1 MRTLAASFRQ
11 AELMSARPFPEIR
24 RRTLDTVPDWPG
36 VPPLLARVLAARGVT
51 REEQLQLSLGR
62 LPHPDGFNGLGAAV
76 DLLQQ
81 AREEHW
87 RICVVGDYDAD
98 GATATALMVRGLAGL
113 GFRRPDYLVPNR
125 FEYGYGLSPAIV
137 ELARETLAPDLII
150 TVDNGIASVDG
161 VAAARAAG
169 MRVLITDHHLPG
181 DQLPDADALVNP
193 RLCEDGFPARN
204 LAGVGVA
211 FYLLLAVQRRLGV
224 KSPVLDLLDLVALGT
239 VADVVILDDANRIL
253 VEQGL
258 RRIRAGKGSPGL
270 PALLRVAGRDPAKV
284 VAADLG
290 FAAGPRLNAAGRLTD
305 MSHGIECLL
314 ADSEEQARR
323 FAEELDTI
331 NRERRGIEQGMR
343 DAAMLEVARLRE
355 RELPAALCLHG
366 PDWHEGVVG
375 ILASRVKESVHRP
388 VIAFA
393 PAREKGMLKG
403 SGRSIP
409 GLHLRDVLDAVATA
423 HPEMLHK
430 FGGHAM
436 AAGMTLRADHLTAFT
451 EAFQDAVAAVA
462 GADLFD
468 EVVET
473 DGALEEIDLCLD
485 TAEILS
491 HRFPWGQGFPP
502 PRFDGEFEVLDSRVV
517 GERHLKLT
525 LGLPGCGG
533 VVDGIH
539 FNADLD
545 QLGDRLR
552 RVYGVYRLEVNEFRG
567 NRNPQLL
574 FEHLRPA

>member
-270 PALLRVAGRDPAKV
+270 RALLRVAGRDPAKV

-409 GLHLRDVLDAVATA
+409 GLHL
-423 HPEMLHK
+423 
-430 FGGHAM
+430 
-436 AAGMTLRADHLTAFT
+436 
-451 EAFQDAVAAVA
+451 
-462 GADLFD
+462 
-468 EVVET
+468 
-473 DGALEEIDLCLD
+473 
-485 TAEILS
+485 LS
-491 HRFPWGQGFPP
+491 S
-502 PRFDGEFEVLDSRVV
+502 LN
-517 GERHLKLT
+517 
-525 LGLPGCGG
+525 LGIRPLYFFNS
-533 VVDGIH
+533 VD
-539 FNADLD
+539 
-545 QLGDRLR
+545 R
-552 RVYGVYRLEVNEFRG
+552 
-567 NRNPQLL
+567 
-574 FEHLRPA
+574 

>member
-1 MRTLAASFRQ
+1 
-11 AELMSARPFPEIR
+11 
-24 RRTLDTVPDWPG
+24 
-36 VPPLLARVLAARGVT
+36 
-51 REEQLQLSLGR
+51 
-62 LPHPDGFNGLGAAV
+62 
-76 DLLQQ
+76 
-81 AREEHW
+81 
-87 RICVVGDYDAD
+87 
-98 GATATALMVRGLAGL
+98 
-113 GFRRPDYLVPNR
+113 
-125 FEYGYGLSPAIV
+125 
-137 ELARETLAPDLII
+137 
-150 TVDNGIASVDG
+150 
-161 VAAARAAG
+161 
-169 MRVLITDHHLPG
+169 
-181 DQLPDADALVNP
+181 
-193 RLCEDGFPARN
+193 
-204 LAGVGVA
+204 
-211 FYLLLAVQRRLGV
+211 
-224 KSPVLDLLDLVALGT
+224 
-239 VADVVILDDANRIL
+239 
-253 VEQGL
+253 
-258 RRIRAGKGSPGL
+258 KGSPGL
-270 PALLRVAGRDPAKV
+270 RALLRVAGRDPAKV

-436 AAGMTLRADHLTAFT
+436 AAGMTLRADHLPAFT
-451 EAFQDAVAAVA
+451 EAFRDAVAAVA

-473 DGALEEIDLCLD
+473 DGAL
-485 TAEILS
+485 
-491 HRFPWGQGFPP
+491 
-502 PRFDGEFEVLDSRVV
+502 
-517 GERHLKLT
+517 
-525 LGLPGCGG
+525 
-533 VVDGIH
+533 
-539 FNADLD
+539 
-545 QLGDRLR
+545 
-552 RVYGVYRLEVNEFRG
+552 
-567 NRNPQLL
+567 
-574 FEHLRPA
+574 

>member
-1 MRTLAASFRQ
+1 MTASSYPR
-11 AELMSARPFPEIR
+11 IR
-24 RRTLDTVPDWPG
+24 RRPSVSVDWPG
-36 VPPLLARVLAARGVT
+36 VPPLLARILANRGLT
-51 REEQLQLSLGR
+51 SAEQLELTLGR
-62 LPHPDGFNGLGAAV
+62 LPHPDGFRGLAAAV
-76 DLLQQ
+76 ELLLA
-81 AREEHW
+81 AREQHW
-87 RICVVGDYDAD
+87 RICIVGDYDAD
-98 GATATALMVRGLAGL
+98 GATATALMVRGLEAL
-113 GFRRPDYLVPNR
+113 GFPRPDYLVPNR

-137 ELARETLAPDLII
+137 DLARETVAPDLII

-181 DQLPDADALVNP
+181 DRLPDADAIANP
-193 RLCEDGFPARN
+193 RLEEQGFPAPN

-211 FYLLLAVQRRLGV
+211 FYLLMAVQRGLGV
-224 KSPVLDLLDLVALGT
+224 RRGVVDLLDLVALGT
-239 VADVVILDDANRIL
+239 VADVVALDDANRIL

-270 PALLRVAGRDPAKV
+270 RALLRVAGRDPAKV

-436 AAGMTLRADHLTAFT
+436 AAGMTLRADHLPAFT

-473 DGALEEIDLCLD
+473 DGALEEADLCLD
-485 TAEILS
+485 TAELLS

>member
-1 MRTLAASFRQ
+1 
-11 AELMSARPFPEIR
+11 MSARPFPEIR
-24 RRTLDTVPDWPG
+24 RRPVAAVPDWPD
-36 VPPLLARVLAARGVT
+36 VPPLLARVLSARGVT
-51 REEQLQLSLGR
+51 DEQQLRLNLGR

-76 DLLQQ
+76 ALLAT
-81 AREEHW
+81 AREQHW

-98 GATATALMVRGLAGL
+98 GATATALMVRGLESL
-113 GFRRPDYLVPNR
+113 GFPRPDYLVPNR

-137 ELARETLAPDLII
+137 ALAKETLAPDLII

-161 VAAARAAG
+161 VAAARDAG

-211 FYLLLAVQRRLGV
+211 FYLLMAVQRHLGV
-224 KSPVLDLLDLVALGT
+224 QGQVVDLLDLVALGT
-239 VADVVILDDANRIL
+239 VADVVVLDDANRIL

-270 PALLRVAGRDPAKV
+270 RALLSVAGRDPSRV

-314 ADSEEQARR
+314 ADSETQARR

-355 RELPAALCLHG
+355 RDLPPALCLHG
-366 PDWHEGVVG
+366 EDWHEGVVG

-393 PAREKGMLKG
+393 PAREPGLLKG

-423 HPEMLHK
+423 NPALLHK

-436 AAGMTLRADHLTAFT
+436 AAGMTLRAADLPAFT
-451 EAFQDAVAAVA
+451 EAFQAAVAAVA
-462 GADLFD
+462 ADDLFD

-473 DGALEEIDLCLD
+473 DGALEEADLCLE
-485 TAEILS
+485 TAEMLS

-545 QLGDRLR
+545 QLGGRLR
-552 RVYGVYRLEVNEFRG
+552 RVHGIYRLEVNDFRG
-567 NRNPQLL
+567 RRNPQLL
-574 FEHLRPA
+574 FEHLRPL